1 MNLRLIRHATLWL
14 QYAGV
19 DFLIDP
25 MFADAEMN
33 PPIGN
38 STNHRRN
45 PLVPM
50 SMAVD
55 DLLSPDAVLVTHL
68 HRDHWD
74 EAAASAL
81 SQSTPII
88 CQPDDGSAI
97 QSDGFSSVSVVSQ
110 TFTFRG
116 VTIIRTSGQH
126 GTGEIGR
133 KMGPVSGFV
142 LKAAGQQ
149 TIYIAGDTIWCEDVK
164 QALDMYRPDV
174 TVVNAGGARFM
185 TGEPITMD
193 SDDVV
198 SLCRYAAYT
207 KVIAVHMEA
216 INHCLVTRADLYGRL
231 LTDGLLDQVAIPKD
245 GEWV

>member
-19 DFLIDP
+19 NFLIDP
-25 MFADAEMN
+25 MFADAEVN
-33 PPIGN
+33 PPISN
-38 STNHRRN
+38 STNPRRN

-50 SMAVD
+50 LIAVD

-74 EAAASAL
+74 EAAVSAL
-81 SQSTPII
+81 SKLVPII
-88 CQPDDGSAI
+88 CQPGDASAI
-97 QSDGFSSVSVVSQ
+97 QADNFSSVSVVTQ
-110 TFTFRG
+110 TLTFRG
-116 VTIIRTSGQH
+116 VTMIRTLGQH
-126 GTGEIGR
+126 GTGEIGQ

-142 LKAAGQQ
+142 LKAAGQP

-174 TVVNAGGARFM
+174 TVVNAGGARFAA
-185 TGEPITMD
+185 GEPITMD

-216 INHCLVTRADLYGRL
+216 INHCLVTRDDLYDRL
-231 LTDGLLDQVAIPKD
+231 SADGLLDQVSIPKD